1 MNSIREDL
9 PDNVKKLV
17 NKINNYLDTE
27 IYFYGSVLRSDYISG
42 KSDIDTVIFTDNEYS
57 TISKLQHVLH
67 VKNSEFKKVIWKLN
81 GDNIYGYKIK
91 LQHFKPDV
99 EIAIYNNNFK
109 DVLINEFMAPI
120 VKAPLLVV
128 ISLYILKFLYYRVSL
143 ISKNNYVKIKRYIQ
157 NDMMGKVSHFFLL

>member
-27 IYFYGSVLRSDYISG
+27 IYFYGSVLRSDYIPG
-42 KSDIDTVIFTDNEYS
+42 KSDIDTAIFTDNEYS

-67 VKNSEFKKVIWKLN
+67 VKSNNFKKVIWKLN
-81 GDNIYGYKIK
+81 DDTIYGYKIK
-91 LQHFKPDV
+91 LKNFKPEI

-109 DVLINEFMAPI
+109 DILIKEFMSPVI
-120 VKAPLLVV
+120 NPPLLVV
-128 ISLYILKFLYYRVSL
+128 ICLYILKFLYYRLSL
-143 ISKNNYVKIKRYIQ
+143 ISKGNYIKMKGYVQNN
-157 NDMMGKVSHFFLL
+157 MMGKISHFFLL